1 MEEALIRRTLPHN
14 IEAEQAVIGAMLMDT
29 DAIVA
34 ASEIITAEDFYG
46 NQYGILF
53 RAMYDMYSS
62 GKPVDLVTLQERLG
76 AMDIPQELSSLDF
89 IRGLLEAVPTSA
101 NVKYSLFRIRHNG
114 FQIFF
119 SNIAGV
125 SNILINFDQF
135 S

>member
-101 NVKYSLFRIRHNG
+101 NVKY
-114 FQIFF
+114 
-119 SNIAGV
+119 
-125 SNILINFDQF
+125 
-135 S
+135 